1 MCATPPTIC
10 KGIFSWPSCGC
21 TCVLGVMDEYFLSF
35 FFCFVNSFSALDL
48 LRTQLVCPTL
58 LQFFMNHSET
68 LQASF
73 SWSVDVHV
81 T

>member
-10 KGIFSWPSCGC
+10 HGISHGPHVDVHVSW
-21 TCVLGVMDEYFLSF
+21 VLWTNIFF
-35 FFCFVNSFSALDL
+35 IIFFCFVNSFSALDL